1 MGLFSGFNFPWTDLH
16 TLNLD
21 WLLRSVKSLLDRYN
35 PVAKSEDM
43 TQPVGVDETGKLY
56 TTPSEAP
63 PHAGGSGY
71 GTVNPV
77 ASTSDMTQPV
87 GVDETGKLYTTPSED
102 PPHAAGSGYGTVNPV
117 ASTSDMTQPVGVG
130 SDGKLFTKSS
140 GDTPHADGT
149 NFGTVNPVAKKD
161 FINMTRRVGVDSDGR
176 LFAQETE
183 IEHARG
189 ENFGTVKP
197 IFKTADMTQPVGVND
212 QGRLFT
218 NPGGGGS
225 GETKVLLYTIGD
237 VIVMQRNKPYTSETF
252 WSNYDY
258 YEIEIG
264 CNTKNDDSTK
274 AAARLTYKAYWNS
287 MQATPVGIACFS
299 YDAESGVLYRVVT
312 PHSPNDFRNV
322 TISEATSLDGTTTYP
337 SKCHI
342 LNIYGIRKGEA

>member
-56 TTPSEAP
+56 TKPSEEP
-63 PHAGGSGY
+63 PHADGSGY

-77 ASTSDMTQPV
+77 
-87 GVDETGKLYTTPSED
+87 GK
-102 PPHAAGSGYGTVNPV
+102 NW
-117 ASTSDMTQPVGVG
+117 
-130 SDGKLFTKSS
+130 DG
-140 GDTPHADGT
+140 
-149 NFGTVNPVAKKD
+149 
-161 FINMTRRVGVDSDGR
+161 MTRRVGVDSDGR
-176 LFAQETE
+176 LFAQESV
-183 IEHARG
+183 HANG
-189 ENFGTVKP
+189 NVYGTVNP
-197 IFKTADMTQPVGVND
+197 ITATANMTQPVGVND

-225 GETKVLLYTIGD
+225 GETKALLYTIGD
-237 VIVMQRNKPYTSETF
+237 DIVNQTNKHYQSETF

-264 CNTKNDDSTK
+264 CNTANDDFTEQ
-274 AAARLTYKAYWNS
+274 AARLTYKAYWNR
-287 MQATPVGIACFS
+287 MQLTPVGIACFS
-299 YDAESGVLYRVVT
+299 YDADSGVLYRVVT
-312 PHSPNDFRNV
+312 PNGPNELNYV
-322 TISEATSLDGTTTYP
+322 NISAATSLDDATTHP
-337 SKCHI
+337 DKCHI